1 MKDHLEDITLA
12 VMRTAPAIAAA
23 LDKMSGRAAALGQ
36 QQIVPGNP
44 RATVGELRVWM
55 FAKREASLRAGTP
68 ADLALVAA
76 IDACRC
82 F

>member
-1 MKDHLEDITLA
+1 MKSHLDDLTLA
-12 VMRTAPAIAAA
+12 VVRTAPAIAAA

-36 QQIVPGNP
+36 TKLVPSNP
-44 RATVGELRVWM
+44 NTTVRDLRAWM
-55 FAKREASLRAGTP
+55 LERREASLRAGTP

-76 IDACRC
+76 IDDCRC